1 MIRLAN
7 IAQFL
12 LLILVIASCHNKI
25 TCPAYQSQFI
35 LDEEKF
41 KEKFSLF
48 EADSTPKRK
57 LGKVKKSKYGIIVQ
71 KSYKRKFNEM
81 KTVPMETVYPES
93 PDSLM
98 MIAWAIPDSLVVD
111 SLGSRPVY
119 YSPYLT
125 LFNNDQAL
133 YDAMYGHLLKP
144 SGSTMQEI
152 KEDLKVEE
160 PEVIEQEERKKK
172 KFRLFGKKKEE
183 EPAEGGKRTDDTDQ

>member
-1 MIRLAN
+1 M
-7 IAQFL
+7 
-12 LLILVIASCHNKI
+12 
-25 TCPAYQSQFI
+25 
-35 LDEEKF
+35 
-41 KEKFSLF
+41 F
-48 EADSTPKRK
+48 EVDSTPKRK

-81 KTVPMETVYPES
+81 KTVPMETVYPDS

-98 MIAWAIPDSLVVD
+98 MIAWAIPDSLVMD
-111 SLGSRPVY
+111 TLGSRPVY

-152 KEDLKVEE
+152 KEDLKVDE
-160 PEVIEQEERKKK
+160 PMEVEQERKKK
-172 KFRLFGKKKEE
+172 KIRLFRKKKEE
-183 EPAEGGKRTDDTDQ
+183 EPAEGGKKNDDASIETDL

>member
-1 MIRLAN
+1 M
-7 IAQFL
+7 
-12 LLILVIASCHNKI
+12 
-25 TCPAYQSQFI
+25 
-35 LDEEKF
+35 
-41 KEKFSLF
+41 F

-71 KSYKRKFNEM
+71 KSYKKKFNEM
-81 KTVPMETVYPES
+81 KTVPMETIYPDS
-93 PDSLM
+93 PDSL
-98 MIAWAIPDSLVVD
+98 MIAWAIPDSLVAD
-111 SLGSRPVY
+111 SLGNRPVY

-144 SGSTMQEI
+144 SSSAMQEI

-160 PEVIEQEERKKK
+160 PKEVDQERKKK

-183 EPAEGGKRTDDTDQ
+183 DPAEGGKKTDDDSQDLEP